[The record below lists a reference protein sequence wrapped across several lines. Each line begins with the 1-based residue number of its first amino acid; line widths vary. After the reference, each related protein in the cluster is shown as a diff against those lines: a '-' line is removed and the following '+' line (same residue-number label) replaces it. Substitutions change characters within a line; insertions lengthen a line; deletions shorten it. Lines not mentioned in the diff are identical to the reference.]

1 MAKKK
6 VELTAVQAVGQWI
19 RHCGLNLRDNT
30 VAGYEVIG
38 RQFIAFIGPDRV
50 MRTIAAADIEDFLL
64 AMRAEVV
71 TPPGAA
77 PRPPRKR
84 SAKTLQ
90 NMHTGL
96 GSLWTW
102 ALKAGVVDEH
112 VVQQVDRPTVT
123 RKPVRPL
130 TADEAKRLIRACETN
145 VKGADRPTAV
155 RDKMLIG
162 LLLDA
167 CLRVTEAANL
177 RIADV
182 KLARRGGELYVRDG
196 KGGKDRI
203 APLGRRSAAA
213 IAAYLLTRPDAAPD
227 EYLLINELRNH
238 GQAMTRDTIGR
249 LVSRIGDR
257 AGVDVYP
264 HLLRTTGA
272 CMMVQNGASAW
283 ELQRVMGHSEIMTT
297 QRYVEAAQIDLAGT
311 MARTSP
317 MDNLRL

>member
-1 MAKKK
+1 MVKKK
-6 VELTAVQAVGQWI
+6 LDLTVEQAVGQWI

-30 VAGYEVIG
+30 VVGYEVIG
-38 RQFIAFIGPDRV
+38 RQFVAFAGPDRV
-50 MRTIAAADIEDFLL
+50 LRTITAVDIEDFLL

-71 TPPGAA
+71 TPSGAA
-77 PRPPRKR
+77 PRPSRKR
-84 SAKTLQ
+84 RPKTIQ

-102 ALKAGVVDEH
+102 AFKNKIVDEH
-112 VVQQVDRPTVT
+112 VVQQATRPTVT

-130 TADEAKRLIRACETN
+130 SADEVTRLIRACEKNTD
-145 VKGADRPTAV
+145 GAARPTIL

-177 RIADV
+177 RIGDV

-213 IAAYLLTRPDAAPD
+213 IAAYLLTRPDAAEG
-227 EYLLINELRNH
+227 EYLVINELRNH
-238 GQAMTRDTIGR
+238 GQPMTRGTIAK
-249 LVSRIGDR
+249 LISRIGKR
-257 AGVDVYP
+257 AGVAVHP

-272 CMMVQNGASAW
+272 CMMVQNGATAW
-283 ELQRVMGHSEIMTT
+283 EVQRVMGHAEIMTT
-297 QRYVEAAQIDLAGT
+297 QHYVEAAQIDLAGT

-317 MDNLRL
+317 LDNLRL

>member
-1 MAKKK
+1 MVKKK
-6 VELTAVQAVGQWI
+6 LNLTVEQAIGQWI

-30 VAGYEVIG
+30 VVGYEVIG
-38 RQFIAFIGPDRV
+38 RQFLAWAGAGKV
-50 MRTIAAADIEDFLL
+50 MRTITSSDIESFLL
-64 AMRAEVV
+64 AMRAETV

-84 SAKTLQ
+84 CPKTLQ

-102 ALKAGVVDEH
+102 AFKNKIVDEH
-112 VVQQVDRPTVT
+112 VVQQTTRPTVT
-123 RKPVRPL
+123 RKPVCPL
-130 TADEAKRLIRACETN
+130 SADEVTRLIRACEKN
-145 VKGADRPTAV
+145 ANGIDRPTAV
-155 RDKMLIG
+155 RDKMLIAIM
-162 LLLDA
+162 LDA

-177 RIADV
+177 RIEDV

-213 IAAYLLTRPDAAPD
+213 ISAYLLMRPDAAED
-227 EYLLINELRNH
+227 EYLVINELRNH
-238 GQAMTRDTIGR
+238 GQPMTRATIAK
-249 LVSRIGDR
+249 LVSRIGKR
-257 AGVDVYP
+257 AGLVVHP

-272 CMMVQNGASAW
+272 CMMVQNGATAW
-283 ELQRVMGHSEIMTT
+283 EVQRIMGHSEIMTT

-317 MDNLRL
+317 LDNLRL